1 MLSHLKKND
10 THKDDRCKVDSALF
24 EAALEVCNVKD
35 VLPPPPAP
43 LSTSPLV
50 PPIAGLALTEGFACA
65 FCHGGASTEASLL
78 KHYKT
83 AHKEEKRQR
92 TCEPCFMQRFN
103 KNGGVHSS
111 WFQVDHSSAP
121 REQTVLDAFLQ
132 EAQAKINE
140 TRYDPTSSND
150 RRTVA
155 PWLLSTGWH
164 EEVQNMDVKALCAS
178 VEAAKEFKPLRSACA
193 RWVHS
198 VSSIEDAVVKHVR
211 KKINTEKLGDL

>member
-10 THKDDRCKVDSALF
+10 AHEHDRQTVDAALY
-24 EAALEVCNVKD
+24 EAALSICNVRED
-35 VLPPPPAP
+35 LPSAP
-43 LSTSPLV
+43 TTLV
-50 PPIAGLALTEGFACA
+50 PPLAGLALNEGFACA
-65 FCHGGASTEASLL
+65 FCPAAASTEGSLL
-78 KHYKT
+78 THYKT
-83 AHKEEKRQR
+83 VHKGEKRTR
-92 TCEPCFMQRFN
+92 SCEPCFIQRFN
-103 KNGGVHSS
+103 NATGAHSS
-111 WFQVDHSSAP
+111 WFRVDHINTP

-132 EAQAKINE
+132 EAQTKINE
-140 TRYDPTSSND
+140 SRYDPTSSND

-178 VEAAKEFKPLRSACA
+178 VESAKEYKVLRSACA